1 MSYNVL
7 CICTVGIKMNQ
18 MTDNLGKIT
27 HQITEQGAPI
37 IEQILNKLTG
47 KGASITYAFE
57 DLRVEM
63 PKAEGPDGKQM
74 AKGSL
79 TINGSITITAV
90 LHKKSSNEN
99 GYNLGTKSM
108 SDNSRGTKSI
118 NDEGLGIQG
127 YSSNTDVIN
136 QT

>member
-47 KGASITYAFE
+47 KSASITYAFE

-74 AKGSL
+74 AKGNL
-79 TINGSITITAV
+79 TINGSITISAV

-108 SDNSRGTKSI
+108 SDNGRGTKSI

>member
-1 MSYNVL
+1 MTYNVL

-18 MTDNLGKIT
+18 MTDKLGKIT

-74 AKGSL
+74 AKGNL
-79 TINGSITITAV
+79 RVNGSITISAV

-108 SDNSRGTKSI
+108 SDNGRGTKSI